1 MFSHNFVDPTL
12 DKYWDTSCKTD
23 PASAGCNFFFKR
35 YNDIHSLVNFQNIYG
50 ACYGKFPNMNDR
62 KSINA
67 GVRNSK
73 AEFYNLYKK
82 CQYYEGI
89 EQYF

>member
-12 DKYWDTSCKTD
+12 DKYWDTSCRTD
-23 PASAGCNFFFKR
+23 PASAGCSFFFKR

-50 ACYGKFPNMNDR
+50 TCYGKFPSKGKVR
-62 KSINA
+62 VSSS

-73 AEFYNLYKK
+73 A
-82 CQYYEGI
+82 
-89 EQYF
+89 